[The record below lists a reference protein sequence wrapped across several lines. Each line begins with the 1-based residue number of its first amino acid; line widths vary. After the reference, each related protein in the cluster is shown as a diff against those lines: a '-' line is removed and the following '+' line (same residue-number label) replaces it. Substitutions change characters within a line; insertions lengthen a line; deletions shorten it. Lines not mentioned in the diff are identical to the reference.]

1 MWRYL
6 FGSKLKACFDILGSV
21 HLTKGA
27 FLDMFYETELPAGL
41 VFRVDR
47 IHILM
52 EEKSKT
58 KQRKRVILEESRA
71 NEHANKPKTDAYR
84 THAVVQE
91 QSLVDD
97 GNGG

>member
-41 VFRVDR
+41 VFRVDWF
-47 IHILM
+47 HILM

-58 KQRKRVILEESRA
+58 KTTETSYFGGVTRKRTR
-71 NEHANKPKTDAYR
+71 
-84 THAVVQE
+84 
-91 QSLVDD
+91 
-97 GNGG
+97 

>member
-41 VFRVDR
+41 VFRVDWF
-47 IHILM
+47 HILM

-58 KQRKRVILEESRA
+58 KQRKQVNLEESHA
-71 NEHANKPKTDAYR
+71 NEHASKPKTDAYR

-97 GNGG
+97 GIGG